1 MFTISDIIVIGIVLG
16 AVVFIVLWL
25 KRIEDKTQHSQEA
38 LEWIK
43 ELNRRVD
50 TSSQAVDQRLAESM
64 RVFNARLDNSTLV
77 ISQLQKNVG
86 EVSEIGRSMKD
97 LQELLQ
103 SPKLRGNIGEHIL
116 NDLLNQY
123 FPLDT
128 FVLQYSFKS
137 GEKADAVIKTS
148 QGLISID
155 SKFPL
160 ENFRK
165 LYDIADDKT
174 KAETRKLFER
184 DVKKHILDIERKY
197 IRHDEGTVDYALM
210 YIPSE
215 AVYYEIINNPNL
227 FDFAGE
233 HRILPVS
240 PMSFYAYMKAI
251 LMSFEGQKIEQQAK
265 EILTLLQ
272 SVKSDYEKAD
282 EAMGI
287 LNRHIT
293 NAYNQTSNVSKI
305 FLGLGQKL
313 QSTLQLQKKETKEIE
328 ANAPL
333 FDQQREM

>member
-1 MFTISDIIVIGIVLG
+1 MFTISDFIVITIVLG
-16 AVVFIVLWL
+16 SVIFMFLWL
-25 KRIEDKTQHSQEA
+25 KRMEDKTRHSQET

-64 RVFNARLDNSTLV
+64 RIFNARLDNSTLV

-86 EVSEIGRSMKD
+86 EFSEIGRSMKD

-128 FVLQYSFKS
+128 FALQYSFRS

-165 LYDIADDKT
+165 LYDITDDKT

-197 IRHDEGTVDYALM
+197 IRHDEGTVDYAIM

-227 FDFAGE
+227 FDFAGQ

-282 EAMGI
+282 EAMGV

-333 FDQQREM
+333 FEQQREI